1 MHKMP
6 GLIDWA
12 TGKVPW
18 AKCLS
23 SPSLSLALFLSLDVY
38 CPLAIS
44 CSHGPAKSVQ
54 IPELQHLLTSASV
67 SILIPTVLGV
77 RKVICILPGMF
88 SGNGAVLNLSH
99 LLLFLASFSSSHPS
113 NHFHVSQPHKLLL
126 ILLVSYHLSFLPS
139 HTSI

>member
-23 SPSLSLALFLSLDVY
+23 SLNLSLALFLSLAIY

-44 CSHGPAKSVQ
+44 YSHKPAMSMQ
-54 IPELQHLLTSASV
+54 IPEL
-67 SILIPTVLGV
+67 
-77 RKVICILPGMF
+77 
-88 SGNGAVLNLSH
+88 
-99 LLLFLASFSSSHPS
+99 
-113 NHFHVSQPHKLLL
+113 
-126 ILLVSYHLSFLPS
+126 
-139 HTSI
+139 

>member
-23 SPSLSLALFLSLDVY
+23 RPSLSLALFLSLDVY

-44 CSHGPAKSVQ
+44 CSHGPAMSVQ

-67 SILIPTVLGV
+67 SILIPTMLGV
-77 RKVICILPGMF
+77 RKVI
-88 SGNGAVLNLSH
+88 
-99 LLLFLASFSSSHPS
+99 
-113 NHFHVSQPHKLLL
+113 
-126 ILLVSYHLSFLPS
+126 
-139 HTSI
+139 